1 MREQRKKMLE
11 SIFRLSKK
19 FFEAMKQ
26 PNKFGTDKL
35 LYSSEIHTLEMIGK
49 HPGIT
54 VTELADRQ
62 GISKSALPKL
72 VHKLIQKDLIYR
84 YQETGNKKNILLE
97 LTSKGRVAVQN
108 HFEFHETFDSGIIE
122 KINLL
127 TPEEYL
133 FLSDIL
139 EELEQYIDHMKQ
151 QE

>member
-1 MREQRKKMLE
+1 MTEQRKEMLE

-26 PNKFGTDKL
+26 PKKFGIDRL
-35 LYSSEIHTLEMIGK
+35 LYPSEIHTLEMIGK

-62 GISKSALPKL
+62 GISKSALPKII
-72 VHKLIQKDLIYR
+72 HKLLQKDLVYR
-84 YQETGNKKNILLE
+84 YQETGNKKNIFLE
-97 LTSKGRVAVQN
+97 LTDKGRIAVQH
-108 HFEFHETFDSGIIE
+108 HFKFHEIFDSGIMK
-122 KINLL
+122 KINSL
-127 TPEEYL
+127 TLEEYL

-139 EELEQYIDHMKQ
+139 QELEQYIDHMEQ

>member
-1 MREQRKKMLE
+1 MTEQRKEMLE

-19 FFEAMKQ
+19 FFETMKQ
-26 PNKFGTDKL
+26 PNKFGTDQL

-97 LTSKGRVAVQN
+97 LTDKGRVAVQH
-108 HFEFHETFDSGIIE
+108 HFEFHETFDRGIME

-133 FLSDIL
+133 FLNDIL

-151 QE
+151 PE

>member
-1 MREQRKKMLE
+1 MTEQRKEMLE

-26 PNKFGTDKL
+26 PNKFGTDQL

-49 HPGIT
+49 YPGIT

-72 VHKLIQKDLIYR
+72 VHKLIQKNLIYR

-97 LTSKGRVAVQN
+97 LTDKGRVAVQY
-108 HFEFHETFDSGIIE
+108 HSEFHETFDSGIME

-127 TPEEYL
+127 TSEEYL
-133 FLSDIL
+133 FLSDIIDG
-139 EELEQYIDHMKQ
+139 LEQYIDHMKQ

>member
-1 MREQRKKMLE
+1 MMEQRKEMLE
-11 SIFRLSKK
+11 SFFRLSRK
-19 FFEAMKQ
+19 FLEAMKQ

-54 VTELADRQ
+54 VTELADLQ

-72 VHKLIQKDLIYR
+72 IHKLIQKDLVYR

-97 LTSKGRVAVQN
+97 LTDNGRIAVQ
-108 HFEFHETFDSGIIE
+108 HHLKFHETFDRGIMK
-122 KINLL
+122 KINSL
-127 TPEEYL
+127 TPQEYL

-139 EELEQYIDHMKQ
+139 QDLEQYIDHTEQ

>member
-1 MREQRKKMLE
+1 MTKQRKAMLE
-11 SIFRLSKK
+11 SILRLSRK
-19 FFEAMKQ
+19 FFEAMKH
-26 PNKFGTDKL
+26 PNNFGTDRL

-72 VHKLIQKDLIYR
+72 IHKLIEKDLVYR
-84 YQETGNKKNILLE
+84 YQETGNKKNVLLE
-97 LTSKGRVAVQN
+97 LTDKGRLAVQ
-108 HFEFHETFDSGIIE
+108 HHSKFHETFDIGIMQ
-122 KINLL
+122 KLNSL

-133 FLSDIL
+133 FLNDIL
-139 EELEQYIDHMKQ
+139 QELEQYIDQMEQ

>member
-1 MREQRKKMLE
+1 MTEQRKKMLE

-49 HPGIT
+49 YPGIT

-97 LTSKGRVAVQN
+97 LTDKGRVAVQH
-108 HFEFHETFDSGIIE
+108 HFEFHETFDSGIME

-127 TPEEYL
+127 TSEEYL

-139 EELEQYIDHMKQ
+139 DGLEQYIDHIKQ

>member
-1 MREQRKKMLE
+1 MTEQRKVMLE
-11 SIFRLSKK
+11 SILRLSRK
-19 FFEAMKQ
+19 FFEAMKH
-26 PNKFGTDKL
+26 PNNFGTDRL

-72 VHKLIQKDLIYR
+72 IHKLIEKDLVYR
-84 YQETGNKKNILLE
+84 YQETGNKKNVLLE
-97 LTSKGRVAVQN
+97 LTDKGRLAVQ
-108 HFEFHETFDSGIIE
+108 HHSKFHETFDSGIMQ
-122 KINLL
+122 KLNSL

-133 FLSDIL
+133 FLNDIL
-139 EELEQYIDHMKQ
+139 QELEQYIDQMEQ

>member
-1 MREQRKKMLE
+1 MTEQRKEMLE
-11 SIFRLSKK
+11 SIFKLSKN

-35 LYSSEIHTLEMIGK
+35 LYASEIHTLEMIGK

-62 GISKSALPKL
+62 GISKSALPKI

-84 YQETGNKKNILLE
+84 YQETDNKKNILLE
-97 LTSKGRVAVQN
+97 LTDKGRIAVQ
-108 HFEFHETFDSGIIE
+108 HHCEFHETFDSGIMK
-122 KINLL
+122 KINAL
-127 TPEEYL
+127 TLEEYL

-139 EELEQYIDHMKQ
+139 EELGQYIEYMKQ

>member
-1 MREQRKKMLE
+1 MVEQRKEMLE
-11 SIFRLSKK
+11 SFFRLSRKS
-19 FFEAMKQ
+19 FEVMKQ
-26 PNKFGTDKL
+26 PKKFGTDKL
-35 LYSSEIHTLEMIGK
+35 LYSSEIHTLDMIDK

-62 GISKSALPKL
+62 GIFKSALPK
-72 VHKLIQKDLIYR
+72 VIHKLIQKDLVYR

-97 LTSKGRVAVQN
+97 LTDKGRIAVQH
-108 HFEFHETFDSGIIE
+108 HFEFHETFDNGIMK
-122 KINLL
+122 KINSL

-139 EELEQYIDHMKQ
+139 QELEQYIDHMEQ

>member
-1 MREQRKKMLE
+1 MMEQRTEMLE
-11 SIFRLSKK
+11 SFFRLSRK
-19 FFEAMKQ
+19 FLEAMKQ
-26 PNKFGTDKL
+26 PNKFGTDRL

-72 VHKLIQKDLIYR
+72 IHKLIQKDLVYR

-97 LTSKGRVAVQN
+97 LTDNGRIAVQ
-108 HFEFHETFDSGIIE
+108 HHCKFHETFDSGIMK
-122 KINLL
+122 KINSL
-127 TPEEYL
+127 TPQEYL

-139 EELEQYIDHMKQ
+139 QDLEQYIDHTEQ

>member
-1 MREQRKKMLE
+1 MTEQKKAMLE
-11 SIFRLSKK
+11 SILRLSRK
-19 FFEAMKQ
+19 FFEAMKH
-26 PNKFGTDKL
+26 PNNFGTDKL

-72 VHKLIQKDLIYR
+72 IHKLIEKDLVYR

-97 LTSKGRVAVQN
+97 LTDKGRLAVQN
-108 HFEFHETFDSGIIE
+108 HFKFHETFDSGIMQ
-122 KINLL
+122 KLNSL

-133 FLSDIL
+133 FLNDIL
-139 EELEQYIDHMKQ
+139 QELEQYIDQMEP

>member
-1 MREQRKKMLE
+1 MIEQRKEMLE

-35 LYSSEIHTLEMIGK
+35 LYSSEIHTLDMIGK

-62 GISKSALPKL
+62 GISKSALPKII
-72 VHKLIQKDLIYR
+72 HKLIQKDLIYR

-97 LTSKGRVAVQN
+97 LTGKGRVAVQH
-108 HFEFHETFDSGIIE
+108 HFEFHETFDSGIME

-133 FLSDIL
+133 FLNNIL
-139 EELEQYIDHMKQ
+139 EELEQYMDHIKQ
-151 QE
+151 EE

>member
-1 MREQRKKMLE
+1 
-11 SIFRLSKK
+11 
-19 FFEAMKQ
+19 MKQ

-49 HPGIT
+49 YPGIT

-72 VHKLIQKDLIYR
+72 IHKLIQKNLIYR

-97 LTSKGRVAVQN
+97 LTDKGRVAVQH
-108 HFEFHETFDSGIIE
+108 HFEFHETFDSGIME

-133 FLSDIL
+133 FLNNIL

-151 QE
+151 EE

>member
-1 MREQRKKMLE
+1 MIDQRKEMLE

-26 PNKFGTDKL
+26 PNKFGTDQL
-35 LYSSEIHTLEMIGK
+35 LYSSEIHTLDMIGK

-62 GISKSALPKL
+62 GISKSALPKII
-72 VHKLIQKDLIYR
+72 HKLIQKDLIYR

-97 LTSKGRVAVQN
+97 LTRKGRIAVQH
-108 HFEFHETFDSGIIE
+108 HFEFHETFDSGIME

-133 FLSDIL
+133 FLHNIL

-151 QE
+151 EE

>member
-1 MREQRKKMLE
+1 MTEQRKEILG
-11 SIFRLSKK
+11 SIFRLSRK

-26 PNKFGTDKL
+26 PNKFGTDSL

-72 VHKLIQKDLIYR
+72 IHKLIEKDLVYR

-97 LTSKGRVAVQN
+97 LTDKGRLAVQH
-108 HFEFHETFDSGIIE
+108 HFKFHETFDSGIMK
-122 KINLL
+122 KINSL

-139 EELEQYIDHMKQ
+139 QELEQYIDHMEQ

>member
-1 MREQRKKMLE
+1 MIEQRKQMLA

-35 LYSSEIHTLEMIGK
+35 LYSSEIHTLDMIGK

-54 VTELADRQ
+54 ITELADRQ
-62 GISKSALPKL
+62 GISKSALPKI

-97 LTSKGRVAVQN
+97 LTDKGRVAVQH
-108 HFEFHETFDSGIIE
+108 HFEFHETFDSGIME

-133 FLSDIL
+133 FLNNIL

-151 QE
+151 EE

>member
-1 MREQRKKMLE
+1 MTEQRKEMLE
-11 SIFRLSKK
+11 SIFRLSRKI
-19 FFEAMKQ
+19 FEAMKQ
-26 PNKFGTDKL
+26 PNKFGTDRL

-72 VHKLIQKDLIYR
+72 IYKLNQKNLVYR
-84 YQETGNKKNILLE
+84 YQETGNKKNVLLK
-97 LTSKGRVAVQN
+97 LTDKGRIAVQH
-108 HFEFHETFDSGIIE
+108 HFKFHETFDSGIME
-122 KINLL
+122 KINSL

-139 EELEQYIDHMKQ
+139 QELEQYIDYMEQ
-151 QE
+151 Q

>member
-1 MREQRKKMLE
+1 MTEQRKVLLK
-11 SIFRLSKK
+11 SIFKLSKK
-19 FFEAMKQ
+19 FFEVMNQ
-26 PNKFGTDKL
+26 PNNFGTDKL

-62 GISKSALPKL
+62 GISKSALPKI

-84 YQETGNKKNILLE
+84 YQEPGNKKNILLE
-97 LTSKGRVAVQN
+97 LTPKGRAAVQH
-108 HFEFHETFDSGIIE
+108 HFEFHETFDSGIMK
-122 KINLL
+122 KINSL

-139 EELEQYIDHMKQ
+139 KDLEEYIDHMKQ

>member
-1 MREQRKKMLE
+1 MTEQRKAMLE
-11 SIFRLSKK
+11 SILRLSRK
-19 FFEAMKQ
+19 FFEAMKH
-26 PNKFGTDKL
+26 PNNFGTDRL

-72 VHKLIQKDLIYR
+72 INKLIEKDLAYR
-84 YQETGNKKNILLE
+84 YQETGNKKNVLLE
-97 LTSKGRVAVQN
+97 LTDKGRLAVQN
-108 HFEFHETFDSGIIE
+108 HFKFHETFDSGIMQ
-122 KINLL
+122 KLNSL

-133 FLSDIL
+133 FLNDIL
-139 EELEQYIDHMKQ
+139 QELEQYIDQMEP